1 MLKNIFFTLLVV
13 AALVGCNNNDEIEIP
28 RTYVPDDNF
37 EQTLID
43 LGYDDIM
50 DNYVL
55 TEKIQILR
63 VLVIRGENKIKD
75 LTGIEDFKYLQNLN
89 LNGHKL
95 TSLDLSKNLLLVKLE
110 CSGNELASLN
120 VTKNLQL
127 KVLNCGDNEL
137 TSLDVS
143 NNEQLITLGFWS
155 NELSEID
162 ISNNRYLEQLFCY
175 GNNLQELDISNNYY
189 LEGIN
194 ARHNELKEL
203 DLSANGDRMR
213 FLYCE
218 NNQIE
223 KLDVSYIKNLT
234 FFSCFRNPLS
244 CVQVSHKQF
253 DEKEDKFEA
262 DIWRVGSCELSVDCD

>member
-1 MLKNIFFTLLVV
+1 MVRNILFILLFVV
-13 AALVGCNNNDEIEIP
+13 ATVGCNDDDEIEIP

-63 VLVIRGENKIKD
+63 VLDIRGENKIKD
-75 LTGIEDFKYLQNLN
+75 LTGIEDFKYLQDLN

-127 KVLNCGDNEL
+127 KVLYCGENKL
-137 TSLDVS
+137 ASLDVS
-143 NNEQLITLGFWS
+143 KNNQLISLGIWS
-155 NELSEID
+155 NDLSEID
-162 ISNNRYLEQLFCY
+162 ISNNRYLDRLLCQY
-175 GNNLQELDISNNYY
+175 NNLQELDISNNYY
-189 LEGIN
+189 LRVLN
-194 ARHNELKEL
+194 AERNKLKEL
-203 DLSANGDRMR
+203 DLSANGDIMR
-213 FLYCE
+213 ILYCE
-218 NNQIE
+218 YNQIE
-223 KLDVSYIKNLT
+223 KLDVSDIKNLIY
-234 FFSCFRNPLS
+234 FYCHDNPLS

-253 DEKEDKFEA
+253 NEKEDKFEA